1 MAPWPDILDTRDPDV
16 AFRHVAACYIGIDNF
31 DVVGKA
37 RDFRLNRQKLEL
49 GRFVMVRG
57 KLRTGYRL
65 RALPGSHVVAMIP
78 ESGGLAM
85 KAGRRLAESG
95 IQRNA
100 IVSPRDRFSLEY
112 HGASGYTLLVG
123 HDHVVRRLEEV
134 GERETVAAI
143 NGHVPISLDLAS
155 PVGVR
160 FRATL
165 NFVWGQLA
173 SAGGLRPPP
182 LLMAALEELLLNG
195 FMILLSPKG
204 QREADQEIS
213 NPGRRLVLEACEIIR
228 ARIDEPVR
236 IADVAGALGVSARH
250 LQAGFRRNLGKSPQ
264 AFLTECRLD
273 LARRKLLERVPG
285 RSVTATALEC
295 GFSNLGEFA
304 GKYRERFGEK
314 PSETLRRA
322 G

>member
-16 AFRHVAACYIGIDNF
+16 AFRHVAACYVGIDNF

-95 IQRNA
+95 MQCNA

-112 HGASGYTLLVG
+112 HGASGYTLLVA
-123 HDHVVRRLEEV
+123 HDHVVRRLEEL
-134 GERETVAAI
+134 GERETVVAV

-165 NFVWGQLA
+165 NFVWAQLA
-173 SAGGLRPPP
+173 NAGGLRPPP
-182 LLMAALEELLLNG
+182 LLVAALEELLLNG
-195 FMILLSPKG
+195 FMILLSPV
-204 QREADQEIS
+204 RRATADQEVS
-213 NPGRRLVLEACEIIR
+213 DPGRRLVLEACEMIR
-228 ARIDEPVR
+228 GRIDEPVR
-236 IADVAGALGVSARH
+236 IAEIAIALGVRH
-250 LQAGFRRNLGKSPQ
+250 LQAGFRRHLGRTPQ
-264 AFLTECRLD
+264 AFLTDCRLE
-273 LARRKLLERVPG
+273 LVRRKLLERVPD
-285 RSVTATALEC
+285 RSVTAAALEC

-314 PSETLRRA
+314 PSETLRRTR
-322 G
+322 